1 MVACVISEA
10 AKKRPPKLGSKEP
23 SAANSEE
30 VETKLA
36 LTRKLLEG
44 LGIEDKQI
52 QAIIDAHDETLN
64 GLKAKRDEYKE
75 LAEKVPDLQK
85 KLEEAQAATSDGE
98 WEKKYESEHQAFED
112 FKAQIEV
119 ERADAE
125 KAQAYRGM
133 LMAAGIDPKRIDTI
147 MRVTDLSKVE
157 MEDGKLKDSGGLEEA
172 AKKEWSDFVVK
183 TQTKGANPANPP
195 KPAGGVE
202 GADPEV
208 ERRMAARNERMFG
221 KTESK
226 E

>member
-1 MVACVISEA
+1 MRGIRGGKEA
-10 AKKRPPKLGSKEP
+10 TAKARQQGTVCR
-23 SAANSEE
+23 NSEE
-30 VETKLA
+30 VESKLA

-98 WEKKYESEHQAFED
+98 WEKKYEDEHQAFED

-172 AKKEWSDFVVK
+172 AKKEWADFVVK